1 MVKAGQ
7 VVQFKDSRQEIA
19 LSLEGWR
26 IGTRKRPGEKH
37 PLVGK
42 NKIFEK

>member
-7 VVQFKDSRQEIA
+7 VVQFKDSRQEIV
-19 LSLEGWR
+19 LSLEEWR